1 MELQDYPFATD
12 RMIASL
18 HPYSC
23 KRDTMQT
30 NDRNFKQGDKL
41 LKMPGKLDRGPV
53 EFKSHIVAREGEI
66 MAIATRD
73 VVSVPPT
80 LPILAAVETM
90 TNCGFRR
97 LPVVDAGSRKLRGI
111 VTSGDII
118 NFMGGGDKFNLVRI
132 KHDGNLLSAINEPVR
147 SIMTQQMTTLPD
159 SASINDAIDII
170 VNRRV
175 GGMPIVDNDGVLV
188 GIVTE
193 RDVMKVLATERSGLC
208 VNDIM
213 STALRITNPDCPIRI
228 VTRDMTTNRFRRL
241 PVVSNDVVYGI
252 ITTTDI
258 MKYLGTKKVFSQLK
272 TGDIDE
278 VMDLAVRNLVSGN
291 LFTISPERSINEAA
305 REMVDRNVGALP
317 VIENTRLV
325 GLVTEFDLVKAL
337 SRK

>member
-1 MELQDYPFATD
+1 
-12 RMIASL
+12 
-18 HPYSC
+18 
-23 KRDTMQT
+23 MQT
-30 NDRNFKQGDKL
+30 NDRNFKQSDKF

-80 LPILAAVETM
+80 MPILAAVETM
-90 TNCGFRR
+90 TTCGFRR

-147 SIMTQQMTTLPD
+147 SIMTQQLTTLPD
-159 SASINDAIDII
+159 SAAINDAIDII
-170 VNRRV
+170 VNRKV

-241 PVVSNDVVYGI
+241 PVVSDDVVYGI

-272 TGDIDE
+272 TGDINE
-278 VMDLAVRNLVSGN
+278 VMDLPVRNLVSGN
-291 LFTISPERSINEAA
+291 LFTISPERSINDAA

>member
-1 MELQDYPFATD
+1 
-12 RMIASL
+12 
-18 HPYSC
+18 
-23 KRDTMQT
+23 
-30 NDRNFKQGDKL
+30 
-41 LKMPGKLDRGPV
+41 
-53 EFKSHIVAREGEI
+53 

-80 LPILAAVETM
+80 MPILAAVETM

>member
-1 MELQDYPFATD
+1 
-12 RMIASL
+12 
-18 HPYSC
+18 
-23 KRDTMQT
+23 
-30 NDRNFKQGDKL
+30 
-41 LKMPGKLDRGPV
+41 MPGKLDRGPV

-80 LPILAAVETM
+80 MPILAAVETM

-291 LFTISPERSINEAA
+291 LFTISPERSIN
-305 REMVDRNVGALP
+305 
-317 VIENTRLV
+317 
-325 GLVTEFDLVKAL
+325 
-337 SRK
+337 

>member
-1 MELQDYPFATD
+1 
-12 RMIASL
+12 
-18 HPYSC
+18 
-23 KRDTMQT
+23 MQT
-30 NDRNFKQGDKL
+30 NDRNFKQSDKF

-80 LPILAAVETM
+80 MPILAAVETM
-90 TNCGFRR
+90 TTCGFRR

-147 SIMTQQMTTLPD
+147 SIMTQQLTTLPD
-159 SASINDAIDII
+159 SAAINDAIDII
-170 VNRRV
+170 VNRKV

>member
-1 MELQDYPFATD
+1 
-12 RMIASL
+12 
-18 HPYSC
+18 
-23 KRDTMQT
+23 MQT

-53 EFKSHIVAREGEI
+53 EFKSHIVTREGEI

-80 LPILAAVETM
+80 MPILAAVETM

-132 KHDGNLLSAINEPVR
+132 KHDGNLLSAVNEPIR

-170 VNRRV
+170 VNRKV

-228 VTRDMTTNRFRRL
+228 VTRDMTTNRFMRL
-241 PVVSNDVVYGI
+241 PVVSNYVVYGI

>member
-80 LPILAAVETM
+80 MPILAAVETM

-118 NFMGGGDKFNLVRI
+118 NFMGGGDKFNLV
-132 KHDGNLLSAINEPVR
+132 
-147 SIMTQQMTTLPD
+147 
-159 SASINDAIDII
+159 
-170 VNRRV
+170 
-175 GGMPIVDNDGVLV
+175 
-188 GIVTE
+188 
-193 RDVMKVLATERSGLC
+193 
-208 VNDIM
+208 
-213 STALRITNPDCPIRI
+213 
-228 VTRDMTTNRFRRL
+228 
-241 PVVSNDVVYGI
+241 
-252 ITTTDI
+252 
-258 MKYLGTKKVFSQLK
+258 
-272 TGDIDE
+272 
-278 VMDLAVRNLVSGN
+278 
-291 LFTISPERSINEAA
+291 
-305 REMVDRNVGALP
+305 
-317 VIENTRLV
+317 
-325 GLVTEFDLVKAL
+325 
-337 SRK
+337 